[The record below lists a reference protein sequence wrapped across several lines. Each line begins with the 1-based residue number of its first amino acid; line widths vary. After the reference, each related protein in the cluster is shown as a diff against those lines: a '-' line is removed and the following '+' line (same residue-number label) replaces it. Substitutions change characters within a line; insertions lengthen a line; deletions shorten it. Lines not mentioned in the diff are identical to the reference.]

1 MDTKKLT
8 TLVDLAETQS
18 YSETAERLF
27 LSQSTVSKHIM
38 ALEKEWDVKL
48 FRALTGKYS

>member
-18 YSETAERLF
+18 YSETAEGYFCRNRPCQNTLW
-27 LSQSTVSKHIM
+27 L
-38 ALEKEWDVKL
+38 
-48 FRALTGKYS
+48 